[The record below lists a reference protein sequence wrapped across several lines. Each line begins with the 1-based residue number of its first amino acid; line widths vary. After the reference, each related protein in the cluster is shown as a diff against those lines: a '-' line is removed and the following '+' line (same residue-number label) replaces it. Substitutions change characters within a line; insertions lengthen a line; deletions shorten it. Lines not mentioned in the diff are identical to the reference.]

1 LPSGSHTAPAGVI
14 AARFSQNQ
22 ILSLLWIK
30 AKTMQHLKSRIE
42 ELENEAAFLRQRV
55 TELEASER
63 KYVQAKK
70 SLKTQRQRLF
80 SLLNRLPAYVYLQ
93 APDHTIRFA
102 NRYFRKHFGAPN
114 GLKCYELLRKRQTPC
129 PECRTFEVFETKEP
143 QRWEWNC
150 PLDGLSYEVLDYPY
164 VDLDGSVLVLELGL
178 DVSKR
183 KQIEND
189 LRSLQTDLEKRVT
202 ERTEQLRDIVS
213 KLLDEIA
220 ERKKTEEAL
229 RKSEERYALAVLG
242 ANDGIWDRD
251 LDTGEVYFSPRWKG
265 MLNYEDHELPNHLN
279 EWKSRIHSDDFGRV
293 TNTLQWYLGGH
304 IPVYEVEYRLRA
316 KDGSYRWIHT
326 RGACLRDPCGNPYR
340 IAGSHTDITYRKRIE
355 VALRESERKYRKIFE
370 DSRDVI
376 FVFDADARLLDIN
389 PSAQEL
395 LGYSTQELFTLDI
408 ARDLYVDA
416 RARENFHRLLF
427 TDGFVKDLQIEMK
440 RADGE
445 ILVVHVSASV
455 TKNEDGTITGYVG
468 TIHDMTE
475 HKKLEQQLLHVQKM
489 ESIGLLAGGI
499 AHDFNNLLTAISGYS
514 ETIKENIDRENQ
526 LLRSSVDQVLL
537 AAERAREL
545 THNLLTVSRKQIIN
559 PKPQLINTIITEIHS
574 FISRIIGEDIELSTK
589 SCKRKLPV
597 IADRGQI
604 EQVLINL
611 ATNARDAMPEGG
623 RFSISAGHKMVNGK
637 SKELLGIDSPGEYAV
652 ITVSDTGIGIK
663 EKTRQKIFEPFFT
676 TKEIGKGTGLGLSIS
691 YGIIKQHNGAITVE
705 STPGAGAVFTIYL
718 PLIQME
724 VAEEPAREHIP
735 ATTGTE
741 TILVAEDD
749 EIVNH
754 FLCGILQRAGYTVIS
769 AANGEDALSRFREH
783 ESMISLVISD
793 VVMPKKNGREIYD
806 EIRSLRPNIK
816 FIFISGYTA
825 DIILK
830 KGIVEEGVDFVTKP
844 FSKNEIL
851 LKVRTVLDHGKD

>member
-1 LPSGSHTAPAGVI
+1 
-14 AARFSQNQ
+14 
-22 ILSLLWIK
+22 
-30 AKTMQHLKSRIE
+30 MKSRIE
-42 ELENEAAFLRQRV
+42 ELENEVTFLRQRV
-55 TELEASER
+55 TELETSER
-63 KYVQAKK
+63 KFAQDKK

-114 GLKCYELLRKRQTPC
+114 GLRCYEVLRDRKTPC
-129 PECRTFEVFETKEP
+129 PECQTFRVFETKQP
-143 QRWEWNC
+143 QRWEWSC
-150 PLDGLSYEVLDYPY
+150 AIDGLSYEVLDYPY
-164 VDLDGSVLVLELGL
+164 VDLDGSLLVLELGL
-178 DVSKR
+178 DVSGR
-183 KQIEND
+183 KQVEND
-189 LRSLQTDLEKRVT
+189 LRSLQNDLEKRVT
-202 ERTEQLRDIVS
+202 GRTEQLRDIVS
-213 KLLDEIA
+213 KLQDEIA

-229 RKSEERYALAVLG
+229 RKSEERYALAVQG

-265 MLNYEDHELPNHLN
+265 MISYEDHELPNDLC
-279 EWKSRIHSDDFGRV
+279 EWKSRIHTDDYDRV

-316 KDGSYRWIHT
+316 KDGSFRWIHS
-326 RGACLRDPCGNPYR
+326 RGACLRDPWGNPSR

-370 DSRDVI
+370 ESRDVI

-395 LGYSTQELFTLDI
+395 LGYTREELITLDI
-408 ARDLYVDA
+408 SRDIYVDMGV
-416 RARENFHRLLF
+416 RENFHRMLF
-427 TDGFVKDLQIEMK
+427 TEGFVKDMQVELK
-440 RADGE
+440 RSDGE
-445 ILVVHVSASV
+445 IVVAHISASV
-455 TKNEDGTITGYVG
+455 TKNEEGSITGYLG

-499 AHDFNNLLTAISGYS
+499 AHDFNNLLTAISGYG
-514 ETIKENIDRENQ
+514 ETIRENIDRKNQ
-526 LLRSSVDQVLL
+526 LLRSSVEQVLL

-559 PKPQLINTIITEIHS
+559 PKPLLINTIITEIHS
-574 FISRIIGEDIELSTK
+574 FISRIIGEDIELTTK

-611 ATNARDAMPEGG
+611 TTNARDAMSAGG
-623 RFSISAGHKMVNGK
+623 RLSISASHITVNSK
-637 SKELLGIDSPGEYAV
+637 SKELLGIESPGEYAV

-663 EKTRQKIFEPFFT
+663 EKNRQKIFEPFFT

-691 YGIIKQHNGAITVE
+691 YGIIKQHNGTITVE

-718 PLIQME
+718 PLVQMD
-724 VAEEPAREHIP
+724 VPAIPAREDVP
-735 ATTGTE
+735 TKSGTE
-741 TILVAEDD
+741 TILIAEDE
-749 EIVNH
+749 EIVRH
-754 FLCGILQRAGYTVIS
+754 FLTGILQRAGYTVIA
-769 AANGEDALSRFREH
+769 AANGEEAVSRFKEH
-783 ESMISLVISD
+783 NSEISLVVSD
-793 VVMPKKNGREIYD
+793 VVMPKKNGREICE
-806 EIRSLRPNIK
+806 EIRSLSPDIK

-825 DIILK
+825 DIILQ
-830 KGIVEEGVDFVTKP
+830 KGIVEEGVEFVTKP

-851 LKVRTVLDHGKD
+851 QKIRNVLDRG